1 MLSKLDFHLERMT
14 LRFESAFDSPLNR
27 IESMTQ
33 ELLSAATG
41 TQEGSMLTCPN
52 QSQKIIRIVIDLER
66 EIKTFTDHRIQSTFS
81 PLTHILECQCF
92 EELDSSSTI
101 PVLKRVLNGKDGI
114 MDRKGICKEITPIHV
129 VGLTWI
135 EDGMT
140 HHYQRK
146 QYLSHEI
153 SEKIR
158 NSNWE
163 GDWICGT
170 PKQWIGKTKSR
181 REEGLSL
188 VWIENMNGIE
198 MQATNRYAGQRIN
211 PRAVN
216 QDPGIYSVSLGRVF
230 IQNLRKVFLIERTDS
245 IPDRKGILIVNGIK
259 IESN

>member
-1 MLSKLDFHLERMT
+1 M
-14 LRFESAFDSPLNR
+14 NR

-33 ELLSAATG
+33 EVLSAASGYPGRST
-41 TQEGSMLTCPN
+41 LTCPN
-52 QSQKIIRIVIDLER
+52 RSQKSIRIVIDLRR
-66 EIKTFTDHRIQSTFS
+66 EIKRFEDHRVQSTFS

-92 EELDSSSTI
+92 EALGSSSPL

-114 MDRKGICKEITPIHV
+114 VDRKAICTEITPIHV

-140 HHYQRK
+140 HHYQRTPYRS
-146 QYLSHEI
+146 QEV

-163 GDWICGT
+163 GDWLCGT
-170 PKQWIGKTKSR
+170 PKQWIGKTKSG

-188 VWIENMNGIE
+188 VWIENMNGLE
-198 MQATNRYAGQRIN
+198 MQATPRYAGQRIN

-216 QDPGIYSVSLGRVF
+216 QDPGIYSLSLGRVF

-245 IPDRKGILIVNGIK
+245 IPDRKGILTVDRIK
-259 IESN
+259 IEPR